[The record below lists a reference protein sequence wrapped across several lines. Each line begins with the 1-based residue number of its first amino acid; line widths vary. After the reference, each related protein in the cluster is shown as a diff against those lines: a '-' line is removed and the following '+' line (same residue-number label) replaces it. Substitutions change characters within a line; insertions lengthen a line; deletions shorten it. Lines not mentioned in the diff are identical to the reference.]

1 MRTKPRRSQ
10 FGSTAPRQLNQGS
23 RRNQRR
29 REVFKVRPN
38 PASDEPV
45 ADSDPA
51 IATQAP
57 AADPSFMLVNDI
69 SQLSDNYDLVEAVA
83 CSLFDQI
90 ALPRR

>member
-1 MRTKPRRSQ
+1 LT
-10 FGSTAPRQLNQGS
+10 QGS

-45 ADSDPA
+45 SDSSPTV
-51 IATQAP
+51 ATLAG
-57 AADPSFMLVNDI
+57 AADPSFMLINDI